1 LFDLVDKGQA
11 KGLEFN
17 PLRADLFRP
26 EATALIDEVKLSNL
40 ASQRVLARPLLS
52 KEGAG
57 KTRGHLPGR
66 PASGGGIH
74 LGAVGIVCRQR
85 SLSCWSPS
93 FTARLVSEG
102 FSVAWLSGAWDFA
115 GTWWC

>member
-74 LGAVGIVCRQR
+74 LGAVGIVCAVNGRYHAGRHHSRQGWCRKASR
-85 SLSCWSPS
+85 SP
-93 FTARLVSEG
+93 G
-102 FSVAWLSGAWDFA
+102 
-115 GTWWC
+115 